1 MGDKD
6 DEASPGGTDPG
17 DGVERRGIGV
27 YSNVGVNVA
36 WVAPVGEISPSPR
49 PGDPLITLVGVL
61 GAPSKPR
68 LSTDEVDGG
77 QVDAVDIGAN
87 GVTTAA
93 SGRGN

>member
-1 MGDKD
+1 MTKNKRL
-6 DEASPGGTDPG
+6 
-17 DGVERRGIGV
+17 RRGPLAPVMASTAAESGMC
-27 YSNVGVNVA
+27 SNVGVNVA